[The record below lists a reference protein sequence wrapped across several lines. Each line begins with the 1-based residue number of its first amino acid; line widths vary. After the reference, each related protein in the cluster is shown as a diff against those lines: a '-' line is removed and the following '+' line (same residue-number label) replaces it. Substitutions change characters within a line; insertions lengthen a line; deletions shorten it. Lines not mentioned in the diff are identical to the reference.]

1 MATFNSRY
9 LTYKQVS
16 EQFIPTQNF
25 YDLAKACHTVLL
37 GARGSGKTTMLKMLQ
52 PEAIIEFQKVDNS
65 FDVPFYGVYIPSDRQ
80 WSFILERLEAQI
92 NPFYTKVSQAL
103 VNLNVLLAFLDT
115 LCFVLKTKNVSPVD
129 NYNFCKLKDREF
141 LSLSLI
147 SKI

>member
-1 MATFNSRY
+1 MVTFNSRY

-80 WSFILERLEAQI
+80 WRPAPRPGDRPAWERRTGPPGCWHRL
-92 NPFYTKVSQAL
+92 
-103 VNLNVLLAFLDT
+103 
-115 LCFVLKTKNVSPVD
+115 
-129 NYNFCKLKDREF
+129 R
-141 LSLSLI
+141 
-147 SKI
+147 